1 MNENNRIPSNVD
13 IGEESTLVNAPPR
26 YDEHYLDRLYDGIS
40 YDHETPLPSGANT
53 PRILSRSNSTED
65 LGALANPATSPL
77 RIPDVNSRHWHRGS
91 HSVGATP
98 PLPSS
103 AAGDEAGD
111 YFSQGNGVAQPT
123 NGSEPPSPHP
133 RSEQSTR
140 TSSPDHEPV
149 NLTELSRVPSY
160 TTAMRSNT
168 RSLGDAAELPGYE
181 QGNYRSAPVIP
192 QLSPT
197 SNHAARPWAPVRS
210 NTGGILG
217 RRSDRHHR
225 TSSELTRN
233 HHSHQNLHSLGDL
246 LESAVLR

>member
-1 MNENNRIPSNVD
+1 VD
-13 IGEESTLVNAPPR
+13 IDEESTLVNAPPR

-65 LGALANPATSPL
+65 LGALANLATSPL

-91 HSVGATP
+91 RSVGATP
-98 PLPSS
+98 VATPSVGSPPLLSS
-103 AAGDEAGD
+103 AAGDEVGD
-111 YFSQGNGVAQPT
+111 YFSQGNVAAQPT
-123 NGSEPPSPHP
+123 NGSGPPSPHP

-168 RSLGDAAELPGYE
+168 RNLTDAAELPGYE
-181 QGNYRSAPVIP
+181 QGNYRSAPVSP

-197 SNHAARPWAPVRS
+197 SNHAPRPWAPVRS

-233 HHSHQNLHSLGDL
+233 HHSHHNPHSLGDL